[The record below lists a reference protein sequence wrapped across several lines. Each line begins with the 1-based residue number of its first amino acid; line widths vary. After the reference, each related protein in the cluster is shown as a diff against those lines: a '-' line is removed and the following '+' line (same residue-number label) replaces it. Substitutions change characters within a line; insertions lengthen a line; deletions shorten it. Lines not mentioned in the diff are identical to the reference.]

1 MAHVMSIENKKASP
15 VKIRVKDV
23 LPTVS
28 NSEIKVELTDAT
40 RACKAPA
47 AAAGCSLAFSHEED
61 SGKVTWDLELPPSGE
76 QRLQLKFSVE
86 WSKNEHYP
94 SGLDMAE

>member
-1 MAHVMSIENKKASP
+1 MLGVNIHQASP

-40 RACKAPA
+40 RACKAPE
-47 AAAGCSLAFSHEED
+47 AAAGCSLTFSHEVTSLTPPPPSPSLYQTD
-61 SGKVTWDLELPPSGE
+61 SHELPFRCWQLHFRMFNGQE
-76 QRLQLKFSVE
+76 Q
-86 WSKNEHYP
+86 
-94 SGLDMAE
+94 

>member
-1 MAHVMSIENKKASP
+1 MRCV
-15 VKIRVKDV
+15 VIRQ
-23 LPTVS
+23 
-28 NSEIKVELTDAT
+28 
-40 RACKAPA
+40 
-47 AAAGCSLAFSHEED
+47 ED

-86 WSKNEHYP
+86 WPKNEHYP